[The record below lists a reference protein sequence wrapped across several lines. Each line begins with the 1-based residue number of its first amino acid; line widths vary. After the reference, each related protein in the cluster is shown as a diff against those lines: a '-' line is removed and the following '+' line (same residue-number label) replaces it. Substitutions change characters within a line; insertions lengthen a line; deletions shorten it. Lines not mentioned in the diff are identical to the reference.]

1 MIIRRRSFCKFL
13 FAGLLTLG
21 MNAVASAQAQEP
33 IKAVF
38 DISEG
43 LDQASRAIA
52 NIRNELAAE
61 PGVKIVVVTH
71 GDGIKFL
78 LEGAVDSR
86 GRPFGAMAAALAAQG
101 VEFRVCNNT
110 LTAFNIP
117 ASMVIPQAKIV
128 PSGVAEVLR
137 LQAREGYAYFHP

>member
-1 MIIRRRSFCKFL
+1 MSMRRSLCKL
-13 FAGLLTLG
+13 LLTGLLALG
-21 MNAVASAQAQEP
+21 VNVVLPAHAEEP

-38 DISEG
+38 DLAEG

-61 PGVKIVVVTH
+61 PNAKIVVVAH

-78 LEGAVDSR
+78 LDGAVDSH
-86 GRPFGAMAAALAAQG
+86 GRPFAAMVAALVAKG

-117 ASMVIPQAKIV
+117 PANVIPQAKIV
-128 PSGVAEVLR
+128 PAGIAEILR
-137 LQAREGYAYFHP
+137 LQARQGYAYFHP